1 MFNLPMCPPIIIM
14 SNLPMYP
21 PVIIMYNLPM
31 CPPIIIMC
39 NIPMCPPIIF
49 NNFYKKYS
57 PTGLVLSFFFTHLR
71 NSPDIEQ
78 FFATVCEA
86 RKFLYVFKKT
96 FAPPWL
102 PCKSPSPPLW
112 LLWKSPLPPPKLTS
126 KKCLPPPYDR
136 PHVYD
141 ITIAWSLT

>member
-1 MFNLPMCPPIIIM
+1 MFNLTMCPPIIIM

-57 PTGLVLSFFFTHLR
+57 PTGLVLSFFFTQLR

-86 RKFLYVFKKT
+86 QKFLYVFKKSFT
-96 FAPPWL
+96 
-102 PCKSPSPPLW
+102 
-112 LLWKSPLPPPKLTS
+112 PPPGCHAKVHR
-126 KKCLPPPYDR
+126 PPFDCYEKVLCP
-136 PHVYD
+136 P
-141 ITIAWSLT
+141 

>member
-57 PTGLVLSFFFTHLR
+57 PTGLFSSHNSEIAQILNSFSR
-71 NSPDIEQ
+71 Q
-78 FFATVCEA
+78 FVKRENFYMSLK
-86 RKFLYVFKKT
+86 R
-96 FAPPWL
+96 
-102 PCKSPSPPLW
+102 PSPPLGCHA
-112 LLWKSPLPPPKLTS
+112 KVHRPPFDCYEKVLCPFAT
-126 KKCLPPPYDR
+126 
-136 PHVYD
+136 
-141 ITIAWSLT
+141 

>member
-57 PTGLVLSFFFTHLR
+57 PTGLVLSFFFTQLR

-78 FFATVCEA
+78 SFATVCEA

-96 FAPPWL
+96 FAPPL
-102 PCKSPSPPLW
+102 VTMQKSVAPPLIAMK
-112 LLWKSPLPPPKLTS
+112 KSFAPP
-126 KKCLPPPYDR
+126 
-136 PHVYD
+136 
-141 ITIAWSLT
+141 

>member
-1 MFNLPMCPPIIIM
+1 MYVKNGSPPPFHGFLPPKMNVKNVSPPPRSMQKGLPPFSSFLKVHILLNSPSPNVQPTNVPPIIIM

-57 PTGLVLSFFFTHLR
+57 PTGLVLSFFFTQLR

-86 RKFLYVFKKT
+86 QKISICF
-96 FAPPWL
+96 
-102 PCKSPSPPLW
+102 
-112 LLWKSPLPPPKLTS
+112 
-126 KKCLPPPYDR
+126 
-136 PHVYD
+136 
-141 ITIAWSLT
+141 